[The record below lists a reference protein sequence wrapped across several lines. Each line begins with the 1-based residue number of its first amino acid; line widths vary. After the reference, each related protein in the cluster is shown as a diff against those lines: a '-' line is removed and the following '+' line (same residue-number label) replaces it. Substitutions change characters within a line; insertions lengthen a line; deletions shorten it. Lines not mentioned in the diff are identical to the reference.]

1 MDTKT
6 LYAKNDYIERENK
19 RIMADIESAL
29 NMVITHPLQLFF
41 VMLFQPACE
50 NLTILIVSID
60 KASVAGMSE
69 QMPLAVGYILVKR
82 GSDNRCADVTRATA
96 YKDWQRD
103 LTKSVGILKVLQ
115 TAKRLILIGPPSSFD
130 I

>member
-41 VMLFQPACE
+41 SHALPA
-50 NLTILIVSID
+50 
-60 KASVAGMSE
+60 
-69 QMPLAVGYILVKR
+69 
-82 GSDNRCADVTRATA
+82 
-96 YKDWQRD
+96 
-103 LTKSVGILKVLQ
+103 
-115 TAKRLILIGPPSSFD
+115 IG
-130 I
+130 